1 VVAVDQ
7 VVMWLEI
14 VLALLV
20 VQAVAAVAETLVAQ
34 ELVVKETQVALLL
47 DLLVEQAEEVLEQ

>member
-1 VVAVDQ
+1 VV
-7 VVMWLEI
+7 
-14 VLALLV
+14 
-20 VQAVAAVAETLVAQ
+20 Q